1 MPFKKGKPKTG
12 GRLPGVSN
20 KFTGAF
26 HEAVQIVYNRLGGHA
41 AFLEWARKNRTEYYR
56 IAARLIPGE
65 MQDGNGERSIRVI
78 VYGSQPAVDVRP
90 ALPDHSTSEVENV
103 EAS

>member
-1 MPFKKGKPKTG
+1 MAFEKGKPKTG

-26 HEAVQIVYNRLGGHA
+26 REAVQIVYNGLGGHT
-41 AFLEWARKNRTEYYR
+41 AFLRWAEKNRTEYYR

-65 MQDGNGERSIRVI
+65 MQEGNGGKNITVY
-78 VYGSQPAVDVRP
+78 VYGKPVGTVRDVQPA
-90 ALPDHSTSEVENV
+90 LEDHSREE
-103 EAS
+103 E